1 MKKNIYF
8 LSLFSFIIL
17 VLIGCAKD
25 DGGSSSSST
34 ASSAGSGSAVSTSP
48 ALSGTV
54 SGSSSSSSRILSEAG
69 NYSHILGRS
78 SERSSYSSVSS
89 CTAKAYDP
97 KDDSLVATVAA
108 ADNGTYTFTDG
119 QLTKGVIYRV
129 SVECTYGGQ
138 TVKMST
144 YGAAKANTNDNAT
157 TADIDPQSTA
167 AAAYVKKAL
176 VKAVVKGL
184 GSSTVTV
191 TVADKR
197 EKTLTDLN
205 SLVNS
210 FVIIADNIISTFETL
225 KLKNYLTHLKV
236 K

>member
-1 MKKNIYF
+1 MKNNICLLSF
-8 LSLFSFIIL
+8 LSFIIL

-25 DGGSSSSST
+25 DGSSSSST
-34 ASSAGSGSAVSTSP
+34 TSSSADSGSAVSTAP
-48 ALSGTV
+48 LLSGTV
-54 SGSSSSSSRILSEAG
+54 SGSSSSSSRVLSEAR
-69 NYSHILGRS
+69 NYSHILGRF
-78 SERSSYSSVSS
+78 SERSSYSTVSS

-119 QLTKGVIYRV
+119 QLTKAVMYRV

-144 YGAAKANTNDNAT
+144 YGAAAANTTDNAT
-157 TADIDPQSTA
+157 TADIDPQTTA

-184 GSSTVTV
+184 SSATATG
-191 TVADKR
+191 TAA
-197 EKTLTDLN
+197 EK
-205 SLVNS
+205 
-210 FVIIADNIISTFETL
+210 I
-225 KLKNYLTHLKV
+225 
-236 K
+236 